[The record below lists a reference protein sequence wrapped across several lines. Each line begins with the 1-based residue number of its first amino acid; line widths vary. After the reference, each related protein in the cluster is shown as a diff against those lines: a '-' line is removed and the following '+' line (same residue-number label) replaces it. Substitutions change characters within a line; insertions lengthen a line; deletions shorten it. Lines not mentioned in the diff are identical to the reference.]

1 VYKEIL
7 GHRDIEPMRL
17 RNFTTIRSTND
28 VALINRVE
36 RDFNSYLK
44 NIILSIQENS
54 EEDVSAI
61 LYILGRDDIDQSDIE
76 AFLGRQTARLPG
88 LEDVP

>member
-1 VYKEIL
+1 
-7 GHRDIEPMRL
+7 
-17 RNFTTIRSTND
+17 
-28 VALINRVE
+28 NRVE

-88 LEDVP
+88 LEDVPERLHAIIFQLNAIEATWTNCLDFI